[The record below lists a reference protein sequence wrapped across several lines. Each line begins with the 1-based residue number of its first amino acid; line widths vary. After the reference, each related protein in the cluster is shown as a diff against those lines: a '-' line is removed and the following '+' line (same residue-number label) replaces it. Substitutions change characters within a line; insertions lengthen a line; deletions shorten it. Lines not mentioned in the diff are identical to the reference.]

1 MAGKGSAPV
10 FPNNQSS
17 VPLFIKEDDLI
28 YEREINKTAI
38 GGLQMGE

>member
-1 MAGKGSAPV
+1 MAGKGGALV

-17 VPLFIKEDDLI
+17 VPLFIEEDD